1 MKKILFIIGSLRK
14 ESFNKKLAEEVEQ
27 MLAGRATVEY
37 LDYSDVPLMNQDI
50 EFPAPEAV
58 KRVREKVAEA
68 DALWIFSPEY
78 NYSYPGH
85 LKNLIDW
92 LSRPLVAGDRQ
103 TPLAING
110 KKVALSG
117 AGGASAPAKCREK
130 LAELLTLPFIHAEV
144 MTEPQTGIQLNME
157 AWTEGRMILTEAQ
170 RSSLKR
176 QVDAFIDYISDLHI
190 TKKET
195 TNISDLFQV
204 LDLLD
209 NMKIQYWLDGGWGV
223 DALYGKQT
231 RTHRDI
237 DIDFDAQYHDELL
250 TLLQKKGYLIE
261 TDCYPNRIE
270 LHSEKLGYIDIH
282 PFVLNSDGTSKQADL
297 NGGWYEFQPDFFGTA
312 VLEGRTIPCISL
324 KAQKVFHTGYE
335 LRDKDIHDLAILER
349 I

>member
-14 ESFNKKLAEEVEQ
+14 ESFNKKLAKEVEE
-27 MLAGRATVEY
+27 MLAGRAMVEY

-117 AGGASAPAKCREK
+117 AGGASATAKCREK
-130 LAELLTLPFIHAEV
+130 LTELLTLPFIRADV

-157 AWTEGRMILTEAQ
+157 AWTEGRMMLTEEQ
-170 RSSLKR
+170 MTNLRL
-176 QVDAFIDYISDLHI
+176 QVDAFLEYI
-190 TKKET
+190 
-195 TNISDLFQV
+195 
-204 LDLLD
+204 
-209 NMKIQYWLDGGWGV
+209 G
-223 DALYGKQT
+223 
-231 RTHRDI
+231 
-237 DIDFDAQYHDELL
+237 
-250 TLLQKKGYLIE
+250 
-261 TDCYPNRIE
+261 
-270 LHSEKLGYIDIH
+270 
-282 PFVLNSDGTSKQADL
+282 
-297 NGGWYEFQPDFFGTA
+297 
-312 VLEGRTIPCISL
+312 
-324 KAQKVFHTGYE
+324 
-335 LRDKDIHDLAILER
+335 
-349 I
+349 